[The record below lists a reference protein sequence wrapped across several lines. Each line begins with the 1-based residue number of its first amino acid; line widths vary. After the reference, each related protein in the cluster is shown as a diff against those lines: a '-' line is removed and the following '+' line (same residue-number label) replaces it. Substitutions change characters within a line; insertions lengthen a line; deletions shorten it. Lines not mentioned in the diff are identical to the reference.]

1 MIWLHIMEALNKE
14 VSERKTNE
22 NIWKSKEANKKN
34 P

>member
-22 NIWKSKEANKKN
+22 NVKRVENDMKK
-34 P
+34 